1 MRLVTDLDDIF
12 VPQPEEIFV
21 NLDDCRFA
29 IASFFNTLPRAFWE
43 FLTKAAAPSSSCATP
58 ASLLAT
64 IRWGGTQ
71 IVIYDIGG
79 KASNI
84 PGRRAFSSTASMCP
98 RPRSIRNWLQTNI
111 ATANE
116 TAVQEACSRVVLH
129 ANVCVVMHVC
139 VQSRMSE
146 APQAMSVVVQWI
158 TNSAFTNIQV
168 ARSSTTAQVRA
179 QHRWT
184 ATWSALSR
192 VIPVGSLQCVF
203 AAARASVMIDSM
215 SIFWSVRAIC

>member
-1 MRLVTDLDDIF
+1 MV
-12 VPQPEEIFV
+12 
-21 NLDDCRFA
+21 A
-29 IASFFNTLPRAFWE
+29 
-43 FLTKAAAPSSSCATP
+43 
-58 ASLLAT
+58 
-64 IRWGGTQ
+64 Q
-71 IVIYDIGG
+71 IVICDIGE
-79 KASNI
+79 KALDI
-84 PGRRAFSSTASMCP
+84 LKWHAVSSTASMCP

-129 ANVCVVMHVC
+129 ANVYVVMRVC
-139 VQSRMSE
+139 KQSRVSE

-158 TNSAFTNIQV
+158 TISAFTNIQV
-168 ARSSTTAQVRA
+168 ASSSTTAQVRA

-203 AAARASVMIDSM
+203 AAVKASVLIDSM